1 MDVTLLIFIFVINLG
16 YISLNTLRVLLMM
29 RGYRKI
35 APVIA
40 MIEVIIYTLGLSIVM
55 RYIDQP
61 IYLLTY
67 AFGFGMGI
75 MLGMLIEEKL
85 ALGYAVIQII
95 IKEQDADLADQLR
108 ELGYG
113 VTVQEAYGREGNRI
127 ILTVLS
133 SRKNEALLYDSL
145 NKLAPH
151 AFYFSF
157 ETKYINGGFWS
168 KKIQRRMDQTSSHS

>member
-1 MDVTLLIFIFVINLG
+1 MNISLLGLIFLINLS
-16 YISLNTLRVLLMM
+16 YVSLNTIRVLLMM

-35 APVIA
+35 APFIA
-40 MIEVIIYTLGLSIVM
+40 MVEVMVYTLGLSIVM
-55 RYIDQP
+55 KYIDQP
-61 IYLLTY
+61 VYLLTY

-95 IKEQDADLADQLR
+95 IKEEDANLADQLR
-108 ELGYG
+108 GLGYG
-113 VTVQEAYGREGNRI
+113 VTVEEAYGREGHRI

-133 SRKNEALLYDSL
+133 SRKNEALLYNTL
-145 NKLAPH
+145 NQLAPN

-157 ETKYINGGFWS
+157 ETKYIHGGFWS
-168 KKIQRRMDQTSSHS
+168 KKMHHRMNETNN